1 MKYQLIE
8 NKKEFSNFTEQV
20 LYNRGIEDPQKYLNL
35 DNSAILDY
43 HLLNNIE
50 LAAETL
56 LNHIENNVNMVLIV
70 DEDNDGITSSAMLYS
85 YLHKIYPDIKLNY
98 LLHTRKSHGLSKDI
112 SIPENTQLVILLDAG
127 TNDSDEAKILKEK
140 GIDVICID
148 HHTQEEPNPYA
159 IIVNNQCSELY
170 TNKSLSGAGMCYQF
184 IRCLDDCI
192 WENRADDYLDLAA
205 LGIIGDSMDIRSYEN
220 KRIIDLGLS
229 NIHNKAFQAFL
240 DKQTYSTGGKV
251 NIINIQ
257 FYIVP
262 LINSIIRSGTQEE
275 KETLFRAFIETD
287 EVFDYKKR
295 GETEIIKEDIYSR
308 IARLATNSKARQNRE
323 VEKGLEAIKK
333 EIYAHNWQN
342 NKILFANATGMDSN
356 FTGLLA
362 IKLANEF
369 SKPCV
374 LVKDNTWK
382 PGYFGGS
389 IRNYDNSPIEN
400 LKDFLLSTKMF
411 EFIQGHPSAAGI
423 SLEQSKIRD
432 VIKLTNEMLK
442 DVDFDKT
449 YKIDFI
455 LEPEELTYELIQQI
469 DQLKDYY
476 GQNIS
481 EPLVLIKGLKTNT
494 NDIRVMGDKKDT
506 WKILTNSDEGI
517 TIIKFKCPED
527 DKLLNTVN
535 ESWGEDIVINVIG
548 RVGISNFQNILSP
561 QMTVVDYELVT

>member
-8 NKKEFSNFTEQV
+8 SKKEFSNFAEQI
-20 LYNRGIEDPQKYLNL
+20 LYNRGIEDPQQYLTL

-43 HLLNNIE
+43 HLLDNIE
-50 LAAETL
+50 LAVETL
-56 LNHIENNVNMVLIV
+56 LNYIENKSNIILIV
-70 DEDNDGITSSAMLYS
+70 DDDNDGITSSAMFYN
-85 YLHKIYPDIKLNY
+85 YLHKVYPDIKLNY
-98 LLHTRKSHGLSKDI
+98 ILHTRKSHGLSKDI
-112 SIPENTQLVILLDAG
+112 LIPENTNLVVLIDAG
-127 TNDSDEAKILKEK
+127 TNDTDEAKALKDK
-140 GIDVICID
+140 GIDIICID
-148 HHTQEEPNPYA
+148 HHVSERPNPYA

-170 TNKSLSGAGMCYQF
+170 ANKSLSGAGMCYQF
-184 IRCLDDCI
+184 LRCIDDTI

-323 VEKGLEAIKK
+323 VEKGLETIKK
-333 EIYAHNWQN
+333 EIFAHNWQD

-374 LVKDNTWK
+374 LVKENNWK

-400 LKDFLLSTKMF
+400 LKDFLLSTKLF

-455 LEPEELTYELIQQI
+455 LEPDELTYEFIKQL

-481 EPLVLIKGLKTNT
+481 EPLVLIKGIKVNT
-494 NDIRVMGDKKDT
+494 NDIKLMGEKKDT
-506 WKILTNSDEGI
+506 WKILTNSDDGI
-517 TIIKFKCPED
+517 TIIKFKCSDD
-527 DKLLNTVN
+527 DKILKIAS
-535 ESWGEDIVINVIG
+535 ESWGEDLVLNVIG
-548 RVGISNFQNILSP
+548 KASISNFQNILSP
-561 QMTVVDYELVT
+561 QITVVDYELVT